1 MASSPLVWSA
11 GGVVTG
17 VGSIWRPENVFA
29 APERFAETPLAS
41 LMLAP
46 LARLTPVTASAEV
59 AVLVDATVVLKT
71 SALVPEPLT

>member
-1 MASSPLVWSA
+1 
-11 GGVVTG
+11 VVTG

-29 APERFAETPLAS
+29 APDRLAERPLAS

-46 LARLTPVTASAEV
+46 LARLTAITASAEV
-59 AVLVDATVVLKT
+59 AVLVDAIVVSKT